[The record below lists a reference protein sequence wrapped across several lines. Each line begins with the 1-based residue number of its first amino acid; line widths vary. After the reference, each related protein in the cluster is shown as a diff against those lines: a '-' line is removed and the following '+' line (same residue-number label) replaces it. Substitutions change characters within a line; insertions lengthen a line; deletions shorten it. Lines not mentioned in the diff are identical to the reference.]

1 MAGLWNASPGNYG
14 SFDASSI
21 IGGSTSAG
29 YYQQPM
35 NLPYTQGR
43 SLLATIP
50 EFQLNPFAMEK
61 AFVTKLSEG
70 RANLLRVLSEVLMKK
85 GGMPVKNV
93 AGMLPVEITPNSR
106 IYISAGAYT
115 GTNSETTFKIRGNV
129 TPIATAH
136 PNGNINQ
143 KGDIARLDVGQ
154 FITLMFSWT
163 NQGRTAAPVY
173 SANPGHNNAV
183 KASIMPEICKITS
196 INYDTS
202 EITVSRNWAGSAR
215 TSTPSAP
222 ATVTVLADTAT
233 IEATPGTYYPSQTVG
248 GAGFVLQKNAFFIPM
263 AKSLQEDEIE
273 GKGFHTSMT
282 WRNYSLQRHGRMF
295 GDGTLSRVIA
305 QNMGIE
311 PQGTQQRRNAIEQ
324 YLADWDHTL
333 LFGGKSTSFD
343 NELGYWSGTTDGI
356 LTDIPASHYIAL
368 KGPEWS
374 NITASAQKMNSFS
387 PEVFNYIMS
396 GKSLIGSQEKWL
408 LVGEGFHLA
417 LTTMFNK
424 ITTAVSQIVSEWK
437 VVGTRFMT
445 SNGLT
450 INIIPS
456 DTMSLKGMR
465 NFGILIDPQYFQPLY
480 LQGYPVMDIMEM
492 VSNNPLKSEGFVH
505 GIKGAVN
512 LNPDAHWVFQL
523 IPEYNEDGSANTFFA
538 DTANLKIT
546 GTVLG

>member
-1 MAGLWNASPGNYG
+1 MADLWNASPGSYG
-14 SFDASSI
+14 SFSASDI
-21 IGGSTSAG
+21 IGGSSSAG
-29 YYQQPM
+29 YYQKPM
-35 NLPYTQGR
+35 NLPWTQGR

-61 AFVTKLSEG
+61 AFVTRISEG
-70 RANLLRVLSEVLMKK
+70 RANLLRVLSETLMKK

-106 IYISAGAYT
+106 IYLDTGAYT
-115 GTNSETTFKIRGNV
+115 GTNSVTTFKIRGNV

-154 FITLMFSWT
+154 FITLMFSWVT
-163 NQGRTAAPVY
+163 PARSSAPAY
-173 SANPGHNNAV
+173 SPNPGHHADTKTATV
-183 KASIMPEICKITS
+183 PEICKITA

-202 EITVSRNWAGSAR
+202 EITVSRNWAGSKR

-222 ATVTVLADTAT
+222 GTVTILADT
-233 IEATPGTYYPSQTVG
+233 GTGVPSTSLG
-248 GAGFVLQKNAFFIPM
+248 GTGSILQKHAFIIPM

-295 GDGTLSRVIA
+295 GDGTLSKVIA
-305 QNMGIE
+305 NNLGIE
-311 PQGTQQRRNAIEQ
+311 PQGVQQRRNAIEQ
-324 YLADWDHTL
+324 YLLDWDYTL
-333 LFGGKSTSFD
+333 LFGGQSTSFD

-356 LTDIPASHYIAL
+356 LTDIPASHYIAI
-368 KGPEWS
+368 KGPKWS
-374 NITASAQKMNSFS
+374 DITGSTANMMSFS

-408 LVGEGFHLA
+408 LVGEGFYLA
-417 LTTMFNK
+417 LTTMFNR

-437 VVGTRFMT
+437 VVGARFMT

-456 DTMSLKGMR
+456 DTMSLNGLR
-465 NFGILIDPQYFQPLY
+465 NHGILIDPQYFQPLY
-480 LQGYPVMDIMEM
+480 LQGYPVMDVREM

-523 IPEYNEDGSANTFFA
+523 IPEKNEDEVTNSFYSSVA
-538 DTANLKIT
+538 LT

>member
-136 PNGNINQ
+136 QNGNINQ

-154 FITLMFSWT
+154 FITLMFSWVT
-163 NQGRTAAPVY
+163 PSRGSAPAY
-173 SANPGHNNAV
+173 SPNPGHHADTKTATV
-183 KASIMPEICKITS
+183 PEICKITS

-215 TSTPSAP
+215 TSTP
-222 ATVTVLADTAT
+222 TA
-233 IEATPGTYYPSQTVG
+233 PGTLTIVADSGTGVPSTSLG
-248 GAGFVLQKNAFFIPM
+248 GTGTILQKHAFLIPM

-324 YLADWDHTL
+324 YLADWDYTL
-333 LFGGKSTSFD
+333 LFGGKSTTFET
-343 NELGYWSGTTDGI
+343 ELGYWSGTTDGI

-368 KGPEWS
+368 KGPKWS
-374 NITASAQKMNSFS
+374 DITGSSANMMSFS
-387 PEVFNYIMS
+387 PEVFNYVMS

-417 LTTMFNK
+417 LTTMFNR

-456 DTMSLKGMR
+456 DTMSLNGMR

-523 IPEYNEDGSANTFFA
+523 IPELNEDGVTNSFYSSVS
-538 DTANLKIT
+538 LT